1 LTTGAKS
8 DIQKG
13 VTAHGWGNHAD
24 EGYATEEFV
33 EDAIDDIEIGGRN
46 YLPDSRF
53 IKSNQEAIN
62 WRRLPT
68 DTSVQV
74 EDGIAIYTRLKDYNA
89 ARLERP
95 VYLEKGIYTYSMR
108 AKSEF
113 SFNMDLSY
121 VEYLKKVSVPS
132 NDFTIHNAVIKVVH
146 KRIVYLNFRYPS
158 ASIMPV
164 GSQYEVEYFKLE
176 KGTKPTDWTPAPE
189 DQVTDWNDTNP
200 DSFAFLKNKPT
211 TFPPSSHTHT
221 FASLTSKPTTIAGY
235 GITDF
240 NSLGD
245 ARWAL

>member
-1 LTTGAKS
+1 AHANDSDIHVTSSEKSTWNNKAEKS
-8 DIQKG
+8 DIKDGKFKVKG
-13 VTAHGWGNHAD
+13 VGALQGEGETSANADDNTDVELDLTEETKDEISKGVEAHGWGNHASA
-24 EGYATEEFV
+24 GYATEEFV

-62 WRRLPT
+62 WRRLPSE
-68 DTSVQV
+68 TSVQV

-132 NDFTIHNAVIKVVH
+132 NDFTIHYAVIKVVNEGM
-146 KRIVYLNFRYPS
+146 VYLNFRYPS

-164 GSQYEVEYFKLE
+164 GSQFE
-176 KGTKPTDWTPAPE
+176 
-189 DQVTDWNDTNP
+189 
-200 DSFAFLKNKPT
+200 
-211 TFPPSSHTHT
+211 
-221 FASLTSKPTTIAGY
+221 
-235 GITDF
+235 
-240 NSLGD
+240 
-245 ARWAL
+245 